1 MKLSKYQEDI
11 VNAFKNT
18 KDNLFI
24 NAFAGCVD
32 CDTEYFNG
40 IEWVRIADYKEG
52 DSVLQYD
59 INTQEASLA
68 IPILYHKYPCSQLWH
83 FETKYGLDQC
93 LCENHN
99 LLCYTHLK
107 AKTLSF
113 VTFSNFF
120 KKHEECT
127 SGYNGTFE
135 TVFKYSGSGIDLNDE
150 QIRLMVA
157 VIADGTFS
165 YVAEEDW
172 DSYFRCRFH
181 IKKDRKKNRLRKLFQ
196 EANCQWT
203 EKQSSAQGYTDFYID
218 APRREKVFTR
228 SYWYNCN
235 QHQLEIICDELSYW
249 DGDFNLV
256 GASKKRFFTN
266 VKETAD
272 FVQFVYSACGYRA
285 TIKVLDR
292 VGTPHKVEDKE
303 YNYKTIEY
311 TVLATRRN
319 RVGMKRRTDLGK
331 DKVEI
336 KPYVTKDGYKYCFT
350 MPLGTLILRRNGKIF
365 ITGNSGKTFMLLEL
379 SKYIN
384 TYSVFIAFN
393 KSIQEELKTKIDN
406 PKFKTYT
413 FNGLGYQIMINN
425 WEEEQK
431 KLSEQNPTYKKK
443 DLTLDTFKS
452 SEIASLV
459 CADKKDILNLY
470 FLGSTDEDG
479 NDNEEQQYMIFL
491 NDLSHL
497 FDLCRQRMV
506 NFSDEDAIY
515 ETVEFYELF
524 SSLMDIPTEIPDLLN
539 KMLEMDIEWAIE
551 GKIDFIDQLY
561 VTYFRVMQ
569 KQWKVPYWNQFENI
583 FLDEAQDLSRLQQL
597 FISLIKRPKGRV
609 VAVGDKFQAV
619 YSFAGADCN
628 SVDTLQRL
636 YQTKEYQLPI
646 NYRCPQ
652 KHLRYVNREFS
663 IPIQPRPDAPE
674 GTMKQIEYENLHS
687 FVEKGD
693 CIISRKNA
701 DLCSAALMLLEH
713 DKSVYIRDEK
723 LVDKLI
729 SKIMSFKNSI
739 NSLEDM
745 DNHINDLRTEQQE
758 AIAKRTEKLIEKGIV
773 DNEQVENTTFSDSAI
788 DLLDCVE
795 ILLKNYR
802 SKSNSRNDF
811 SSFVNYVRQ
820 MLNTKE
826 KRGAI
831 ELTSIHQAKGKEW
844 DRVFIL
850 NDARVFY
857 EYAKTPDQIQQEKN
871 LSYVAVTRSKDTL
884 YLVHESEEDIDT
896 EDDDFDYSFYIGEP
910 EKDEDRDDWLSFEG
924 LNLPDADF

>member
-1 MKLSKYQEDI
+1 MQLSKYQEDI

-24 NAFAGCVD
+24 NAYAG
-32 CDTEYFNG
+32 
-40 IEWVRIADYKEG
+40 
-52 DSVLQYD
+52 
-59 INTQEASLA
+59 
-68 IPILYHKYPCSQLWH
+68 
-83 FETKYGLDQC
+83 
-93 LCENHN
+93 
-99 LLCYTHLK
+99 
-107 AKTLSF
+107 
-113 VTFSNFF
+113 
-120 KKHEECT
+120 
-127 SGYNGTFE
+127 
-135 TVFKYSGSGIDLNDE
+135 
-150 QIRLMVA
+150 
-157 VIADGTFS
+157 
-165 YVAEEDW
+165 
-172 DSYFRCRFH
+172 
-181 IKKDRKKNRLRKLFQ
+181 
-196 EANCQWT
+196 
-203 EKQSSAQGYTDFYID
+203 
-218 APRREKVFTR
+218 
-228 SYWYNCN
+228 
-235 QHQLEIICDELSYW
+235 
-249 DGDFNLV
+249 
-256 GASKKRFFTN
+256 
-266 VKETAD
+266 
-272 FVQFVYSACGYRA
+272 
-285 TIKVLDR
+285 
-292 VGTPHKVEDKE
+292 
-303 YNYKTIEY
+303 
-311 TVLATRRN
+311 
-319 RVGMKRRTDLGK
+319 
-331 DKVEI
+331 
-336 KPYVTKDGYKYCFT
+336 
-350 MPLGTLILRRNGKIF
+350 
-365 ITGNSGKTFMLLEL
+365 SGKTFMLLEL

-413 FNGLGYQIMINN
+413 FNGLGYQIMIHN

-431 KLSEQNPTYKKK
+431 KLSKQNPTYKKK

-459 CADKKDILNLY
+459 CADKKDILKLY

-479 NDNEEQQYMIFL
+479 NDNEEQQYMTFL
-491 NDLSHL
+491 SDLSHL

-539 KMLEMDIEWAIE
+539 KMLEMDIEWATE

-674 GTMKQIEYENLHS
+674 GVMKQIEYENLHS

-745 DNHINDLRTEQQE
+745 DNHINNLRTEQQE

-857 EYAKTPDQIQQEKN
+857 EYAKTSDQIQQEKN

-884 YLVHESEEDIDT
+884 YLVHESEEDTDA

-924 LNLPDADF
+924 LNPPKLPELSDLKLF

>member
-1 MKLSKYQEDI
+1 MQLSKYQEDI

-24 NAFAGCVD
+24 NAYAG
-32 CDTEYFNG
+32 
-40 IEWVRIADYKEG
+40 
-52 DSVLQYD
+52 
-59 INTQEASLA
+59 
-68 IPILYHKYPCSQLWH
+68 
-83 FETKYGLDQC
+83 
-93 LCENHN
+93 
-99 LLCYTHLK
+99 
-107 AKTLSF
+107 
-113 VTFSNFF
+113 
-120 KKHEECT
+120 
-127 SGYNGTFE
+127 
-135 TVFKYSGSGIDLNDE
+135 
-150 QIRLMVA
+150 
-157 VIADGTFS
+157 
-165 YVAEEDW
+165 
-172 DSYFRCRFH
+172 
-181 IKKDRKKNRLRKLFQ
+181 
-196 EANCQWT
+196 
-203 EKQSSAQGYTDFYID
+203 
-218 APRREKVFTR
+218 
-228 SYWYNCN
+228 
-235 QHQLEIICDELSYW
+235 
-249 DGDFNLV
+249 
-256 GASKKRFFTN
+256 
-266 VKETAD
+266 
-272 FVQFVYSACGYRA
+272 
-285 TIKVLDR
+285 
-292 VGTPHKVEDKE
+292 
-303 YNYKTIEY
+303 
-311 TVLATRRN
+311 
-319 RVGMKRRTDLGK
+319 
-331 DKVEI
+331 
-336 KPYVTKDGYKYCFT
+336 
-350 MPLGTLILRRNGKIF
+350 
-365 ITGNSGKTFMLLEL
+365 SGKTFMLLEL

-431 KLSEQNPTYKKK
+431 KLKENNPSYSIKN
-443 DLTLDTFKS
+443 LTLDTFKS

-459 CADKKDILNLY
+459 CADKKDILKLY

-479 NDNEEQQYMIFL
+479 NDNEEQQYMTFL
-491 NDLSHL
+491 SDLSHL

-539 KMLEMDIEWAIE
+539 KMLEMDIEWATE

-674 GTMKQIEYENLHS
+674 GAMKQIEYENLHS

-723 LVDKLI
+723 LVDRLI

-745 DNHINDLRTEQQE
+745 DNHINNLRTEQEE
-758 AIAKRTEKLIEKGIV
+758 ALAKRTEKLIEKGIV

-795 ILLKNYR
+795 ILLNNYR
-802 SKSNSRNDF
+802 SKPNSRNDF
-811 SSFVNYVRQ
+811 SSFINYVRQ

-826 KRGAI
+826 KKGAV

>member
-1 MKLSKYQEDI
+1 MQLSKYQEDI

-24 NAFAGCVD
+24 NAYAG
-32 CDTEYFNG
+32 
-40 IEWVRIADYKEG
+40 
-52 DSVLQYD
+52 
-59 INTQEASLA
+59 
-68 IPILYHKYPCSQLWH
+68 
-83 FETKYGLDQC
+83 
-93 LCENHN
+93 
-99 LLCYTHLK
+99 
-107 AKTLSF
+107 
-113 VTFSNFF
+113 
-120 KKHEECT
+120 
-127 SGYNGTFE
+127 
-135 TVFKYSGSGIDLNDE
+135 
-150 QIRLMVA
+150 
-157 VIADGTFS
+157 
-165 YVAEEDW
+165 
-172 DSYFRCRFH
+172 
-181 IKKDRKKNRLRKLFQ
+181 
-196 EANCQWT
+196 
-203 EKQSSAQGYTDFYID
+203 
-218 APRREKVFTR
+218 
-228 SYWYNCN
+228 
-235 QHQLEIICDELSYW
+235 
-249 DGDFNLV
+249 
-256 GASKKRFFTN
+256 
-266 VKETAD
+266 
-272 FVQFVYSACGYRA
+272 
-285 TIKVLDR
+285 
-292 VGTPHKVEDKE
+292 
-303 YNYKTIEY
+303 
-311 TVLATRRN
+311 
-319 RVGMKRRTDLGK
+319 
-331 DKVEI
+331 
-336 KPYVTKDGYKYCFT
+336 
-350 MPLGTLILRRNGKIF
+350 
-365 ITGNSGKTFMLLEL
+365 SGKTFMLLEL

-459 CADKKDILNLY
+459 CADKKDILKLY

-479 NDNEEQQYMIFL
+479 NDNEEQQYMTFL
-491 NDLSHL
+491 SDLSHL

-539 KMLEMDIEWAIE
+539 KMLEMDIEWATE

-569 KQWKVPYWNQFENI
+569 KHWKVPYWNQFENI

-674 GTMKQIEYENLHS
+674 GVMKQIEYENLHS

-745 DNHINDLRTEQQE
+745 DNHINNLRTEQQE

-896 EDDDFDYSFYIGEP
+896 EDDDFDYSFYTGEP

>member
-1 MKLSKYQEDI
+1 MQLSKYQEDI

-24 NAFAGCVD
+24 NAYAGCVD

-40 IEWVRIADYKEG
+40 FDWTKISEYDEG
-52 DSVLQYD
+52 DKVLSYD
-59 INTQEASLA
+59 IDTREAVLDYPQEYIKRPCKNMYHFYDEYFEVDQVLSAEHSILLNNGRKISALNA
-68 IPILYHKYPCSQLWH
+68 IEELKDTYI
-83 FETKYGLDQC
+83 GLP
-93 LCENHN
+93 EW
-99 LLCYTHLK
+99 
-107 AKTLSF
+107 
-113 VTFSNFF
+113 
-120 KKHEECT
+120 
-127 SGYNGTFE
+127 
-135 TVFKYSGSGIDLNDE
+135 FKYNNSLINDGFLGSITIQTILPKG
-150 QIRLMVA
+150 
-157 VIADGTFS
+157 
-165 YVAEEDW
+165 
-172 DSYFRCRFH
+172 
-181 IKKDRKKNRLRKLFQ
+181 
-196 EANCQWT
+196 
-203 EKQSSAQGYTDFYID
+203 
-218 APRREKVFTR
+218 
-228 SYWYNCN
+228 CN
-235 QHQLEIICDELSYW
+235 VD
-249 DGDFNLV
+249 
-256 GASKKRFFTN
+256 
-266 VKETAD
+266 
-272 FVQFVYSACGYRA
+272 
-285 TIKVLDR
+285 
-292 VGTPHKVEDKE
+292 
-303 YNYKTIEY
+303 NYE
-311 TVLATRRN
+311 
-319 RVGMKRRTDLGK
+319 
-331 DKVEI
+331 
-336 KPYVTKDGYKYCFT
+336 TKDGYKYCFT

-431 KLSEQNPTYKKK
+431 KLKENNPLYSIKN
-443 DLTLDTFKS
+443 LTLDTFKS

-459 CADKKDILNLY
+459 CADKKDILKLY

-479 NDNEEQQYMIFL
+479 NDNEEQQYMTFL
-491 NDLSHL
+491 SDLSHL

-539 KMLEMDIEWAIE
+539 KMLEMDIEWATE

-569 KQWKVPYWNQFENI
+569 KQWKVPYWNQFENVC
-583 FLDEAQDLSRLQQL
+583 LDEAQDLSRLQQL

-609 VAVGDKFQAV
+609 IGVGDFFQSV
-619 YSFAGADCN
+619 YSFAGADCH
-628 SVDTLQRL
+628 SVDTLKRL
-636 YQTKEYQLPI
+636 YQMKEYQLPI

-652 KHLRYVNREFS
+652 KHLRYVNREFE

-674 GTMKQIEYENLHS
+674 GIMKQIEYENLHS

-745 DNHINDLRTEQQE
+745 DNHINNLRTEQQE

-884 YLVHESEEDIDT
+884 YLVHESEEDTAT
-896 EDDDFDYSFYIGEP
+896 EDDDFDY
-910 EKDEDRDDWLSFEG
+910 DEDSPMLFDSIEESALGIQSIEHNVYSYDDEDDDEYEEWLDVKNFI
-924 LNLPDADF
+924 PIQPKDF

>member
-1 MKLSKYQEDI
+1 MQLSKYQEDI

-24 NAFAGCVD
+24 NAYAGCVD

-40 IEWVRIADYKEG
+40 FDWTKISEYDEG
-52 DSVLQYD
+52 DKVLSYD
-59 INTQEASLA
+59 IDTREAVLDYPQEYIKRPCKNMYHFYDEYFEVDQVLSAEHSILLNNGRKISALNA
-68 IPILYHKYPCSQLWH
+68 IEELKDTYI
-83 FETKYGLDQC
+83 GLP
-93 LCENHN
+93 EW
-99 LLCYTHLK
+99 
-107 AKTLSF
+107 
-113 VTFSNFF
+113 
-120 KKHEECT
+120 
-127 SGYNGTFE
+127 
-135 TVFKYSGSGIDLNDE
+135 FKYNNSLINDGFLGSITIQTILPKG
-150 QIRLMVA
+150 
-157 VIADGTFS
+157 
-165 YVAEEDW
+165 
-172 DSYFRCRFH
+172 
-181 IKKDRKKNRLRKLFQ
+181 
-196 EANCQWT
+196 
-203 EKQSSAQGYTDFYID
+203 
-218 APRREKVFTR
+218 
-228 SYWYNCN
+228 CN
-235 QHQLEIICDELSYW
+235 VD
-249 DGDFNLV
+249 
-256 GASKKRFFTN
+256 
-266 VKETAD
+266 
-272 FVQFVYSACGYRA
+272 
-285 TIKVLDR
+285 
-292 VGTPHKVEDKE
+292 
-303 YNYKTIEY
+303 NYE
-311 TVLATRRN
+311 
-319 RVGMKRRTDLGK
+319 
-331 DKVEI
+331 
-336 KPYVTKDGYKYCFT
+336 TKDGYKYCFT

-431 KLSEQNPTYKKK
+431 KLKENNPLYSIKN
-443 DLTLDTFKS
+443 LTLDTFKS

-459 CADKKDILNLY
+459 CADKKDILKLY

-479 NDNEEQQYMIFL
+479 NDNEEQQYMTFL
-491 NDLSHL
+491 SDLSHL

-539 KMLEMDIEWAIE
+539 KMLEMDIEWATE

-569 KQWKVPYWNQFENI
+569 KQWKVPYWNQFENVC
-583 FLDEAQDLSRLQQL
+583 LDEAQDLSRLQQL

-609 VAVGDKFQAV
+609 IGVGDFFQSV
-619 YSFAGADCN
+619 YSFAGADCH
-628 SVDTLQRL
+628 SVDTLKRL
-636 YQTKEYQLPI
+636 YQMKEYQLPI

-652 KHLRYVNREFS
+652 KHLRYVNREFE

-674 GTMKQIEYENLHS
+674 GIMKQIEYENLHS

-745 DNHINDLRTEQQE
+745 DNHINNLRTEQQE

-884 YLVHESEEDIDT
+884 YLVHESEEDTAT
-896 EDDDFDYSFYIGEP
+896 EDDDFDY
-910 EKDEDRDDWLSFEG
+910 DEDSPMLFDSIEESALGIQSIEHNVYSYDDEDDDEYDEWLDVKNFI
-924 LNLPDADF
+924 PIQPKDF

>member
-1 MKLSKYQEDI
+1 MRLSKYQEDI

-24 NAFAGCVD
+24 NAYAG
-32 CDTEYFNG
+32 
-40 IEWVRIADYKEG
+40 
-52 DSVLQYD
+52 
-59 INTQEASLA
+59 
-68 IPILYHKYPCSQLWH
+68 
-83 FETKYGLDQC
+83 
-93 LCENHN
+93 
-99 LLCYTHLK
+99 
-107 AKTLSF
+107 
-113 VTFSNFF
+113 
-120 KKHEECT
+120 
-127 SGYNGTFE
+127 
-135 TVFKYSGSGIDLNDE
+135 
-150 QIRLMVA
+150 
-157 VIADGTFS
+157 
-165 YVAEEDW
+165 
-172 DSYFRCRFH
+172 
-181 IKKDRKKNRLRKLFQ
+181 
-196 EANCQWT
+196 
-203 EKQSSAQGYTDFYID
+203 
-218 APRREKVFTR
+218 
-228 SYWYNCN
+228 
-235 QHQLEIICDELSYW
+235 
-249 DGDFNLV
+249 
-256 GASKKRFFTN
+256 
-266 VKETAD
+266 
-272 FVQFVYSACGYRA
+272 
-285 TIKVLDR
+285 
-292 VGTPHKVEDKE
+292 
-303 YNYKTIEY
+303 
-311 TVLATRRN
+311 
-319 RVGMKRRTDLGK
+319 
-331 DKVEI
+331 
-336 KPYVTKDGYKYCFT
+336 
-350 MPLGTLILRRNGKIF
+350 
-365 ITGNSGKTFMLLEL
+365 SGKTFMLLEL

-431 KLSEQNPTYKKK
+431 KLK
-443 DLTLDTFKS
+443 DKNSSYTIKSLTLDTFKS

-459 CADKKDILNLY
+459 CADKKDILKLY

-479 NDNEEQQYMIFL
+479 NDNEEQQYMTFL
-491 NDLSHL
+491 SDLSHL

-539 KMLEMDIEWAIE
+539 KMLEMDIEWATE

-674 GTMKQIEYENLHS
+674 GVMKQIEYENLHS

-745 DNHINDLRTEQQE
+745 DNHINNLRTEQQE

-896 EDDDFDYSFYIGEP
+896 EDDDFDYSFYTGEP
-910 EKDEDRDDWLSFEG
+910 EKDEDRDDWLSFGG
-924 LNLPDADF
+924 LNLPDTDF

>member
-1 MKLSKYQEDI
+1 MQLSKYQEDI

-24 NAFAGCVD
+24 NAYAGCVD

-40 IEWVRIADYKEG
+40 FEWVKISEYQEKDM
-52 DSVLQYD
+52 VLQYD
-59 INTQEASLA
+59 INTREASLEKPL
-68 IPILYHKYPCSQLWH
+68 IYHKYPCETMWH

-99 LLCYTHLK
+99 LLCYTHTN
-107 AKTLSF
+107 AKKLSF
-113 VTFSNFF
+113 ITFNEFL
-120 KKHEECT
+120 KKHEMCKVGFT
-127 SGYNGTFE
+127 GTFE
-135 TVFKYSGSGIDLNDE
+135 TIFKYHGKGIELSDE
-150 QIRLMVA
+150 IIRLMVA
-157 VIADGTFS
+157 VIADGTF
-165 YVAEEDW
+165 YYQAENDW
-172 DSYFRCRFH
+172 DSYYRCRFH
-181 IKKDRKKNRLRKLFQ
+181 LKKDRKKERLRKLFKK
-196 EANCQWT
+196 ANYEWR
-203 EKQSSAQGYTDFYID
+203 EKESAECGYTDFYIN
-218 APRREKVFTR
+218 APRREKVF
-228 SYWYNCN
+228 SKDYWYNCN

-256 GASKKRFFTN
+256 GTSKKRFFTN

-272 FVQFVYSACGYRA
+272 FVQFVYSSCGYRA

-292 VGTPHKVEDKE
+292 VGTSHKVEDKE
-303 YNYKTIEY
+303 YNYKTVEY
-311 TVLATRRN
+311 TVLATKRN
-319 RVGMKRRTDLGK
+319 RVGMTRRTDLGK
-331 DKVEI
+331 EKVEI
-336 KPYVTKDGYKYCFT
+336 SPYETKDGYKYCFT

-431 KLSEQNPTYKKK
+431 KLKENNPLYDIKN
-443 DLTLDTFKS
+443 LTLDTFKS

-459 CADKKDILNLY
+459 CADKKDILKLY

-479 NDNEEQQYMIFL
+479 NDNEEQQYMTFL
-491 NDLSHL
+491 SDLSHL

-539 KMLEMDIEWAIE
+539 KMLEMDIEWATE

-745 DNHINDLRTEQQE
+745 DNHINNLRTEQQE

-896 EDDDFDYSFYIGEP
+896 EDDDFDYSFYTGEP